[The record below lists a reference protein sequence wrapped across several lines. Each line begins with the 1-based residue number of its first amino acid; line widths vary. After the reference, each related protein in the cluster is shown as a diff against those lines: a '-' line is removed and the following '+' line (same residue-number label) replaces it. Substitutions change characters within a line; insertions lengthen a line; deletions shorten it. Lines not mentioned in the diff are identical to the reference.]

1 MSLESRRSVS
11 TDARNSPMHGNKSG
25 HGSSIPLP
33 PAGPAWFPS
42 VMGTGLLA
50 NLLHTHAPHLL
61 GAHILSAAVLGIA
74 WVLLIGLT
82 CGFAFR
88 VVRKPSV
95 FSRSITDF
103 SQMPFWATVSM
114 GYLSVGSASTV
125 VVPSFAPGLLG
136 FVWGLNTGMWV
147 FGTVVGVCSA
157 FGFAARLIGVDR
169 GAPTTIWGLAV
180 VGPMVSSTTGA
191 NLVPHVSETLDPY
204 VQVVSIACFFLSLFV
219 GSIIFACSYNHQ
231 WRVEPIPVV
240 ASVSAWI
247 PLGVVGQSTAAAQAM
262 AFQTDHL
269 VLPETQAAMHNLAN
283 LYGWIMLIVGIPLVI
298 FAVAMTIRGF
308 YLRMPFTPGWW
319 AMTFPPWHFGAGS
332 HAVCPRYR
340 VKLFYVAGCFWH
352 RLFGGDGDAVLG
364 DVDTRGDYAVTR
376 RTCNKILGGV
386 ILKFPKE
393 RKYCM
398 ISFGGSA

>member
-82 CGFAFR
+82 FGFVFR

-269 VLPETQAAMHNLAN
+269 VLPETQTAMHNLAN

-319 AMTFPPWHFGAGS
+319 AMTFPLGTLALGATLFARGTGLSFFTWLGAFGTVCLVGTVTLCLAMS
-332 HAVCPRYR
+332 THAVIMQSR
-340 VKLFYVAGCFWH
+340 
-352 RLFGGDGDAVLG
+352 
-364 DVDTRGDYAVTR
+364 
-376 RTCNKILGGV
+376 
-386 ILKFPKE
+386 
-393 RKYCM
+393 
-398 ISFGGSA
+398 GGSAQESLRV